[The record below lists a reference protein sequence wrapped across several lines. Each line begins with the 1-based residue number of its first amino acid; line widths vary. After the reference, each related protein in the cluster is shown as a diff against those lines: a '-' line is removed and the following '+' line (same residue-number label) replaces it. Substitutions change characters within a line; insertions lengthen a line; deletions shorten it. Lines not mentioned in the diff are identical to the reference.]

1 MRTGLESRHTK
12 YYSDLEQLHQK
23 YISDTAKK
31 FNFFSNLKIL

>member
-1 MRTGLESRHTK
+1 MRTGLEARHTK

-31 FNFFSNLKIL
+31 FDLYN